1 MGVCLHTGGIFVNDG
16 RGEFKEHVNR
26 TGVKGAG
33 EKRRW
38 WYQQCVLYKTPGGRG
53 AGTEKG

>member
-1 MGVCLHTGGIFVNDG
+1 MGVCLHTGGILVNDG

-33 EKRRW
+33 KMGRW
-38 WYQQCVLYKTPGGRG
+38 
-53 AGTEKG
+53 